1 MNILFD
7 KNLDNLPTSKD
18 KLLEVI
24 IKEIT
29 QHIEQNR
36 LSKRGVEKKTRHDE
50 YLIVSKII
58 DALYQGYYS
67 IPQSW
72 ISLSL
77 KAKHYSKKEYGY
89 KNIKKVVDALKDKDF
104 IKIKLAFVDTFH
116 Y

>member
-7 KNLDNLPTSKD
+7 KNLDNFLISND

-50 YLIVSKII
+50 YLIASKII
-58 DALYQGYYS
+58 DALYQGYFS
-67 IPQSW
+67 IPKTWVS
-72 ISLSL
+72 IRLR
-77 KAKHYSKKEYGY
+77 AKHYSKKEYGY
-89 KNIKKVVDALKDKDF
+89 KNFKKVVDALKDKDF
-104 IKIKLAFVDTFH
+104 IKSKNKNRI
-116 Y
+116 